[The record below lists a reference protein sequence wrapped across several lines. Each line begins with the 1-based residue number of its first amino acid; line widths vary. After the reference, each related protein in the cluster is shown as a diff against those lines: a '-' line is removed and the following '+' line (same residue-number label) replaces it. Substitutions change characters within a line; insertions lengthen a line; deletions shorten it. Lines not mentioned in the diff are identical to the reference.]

1 MVIDKEKKTNIYSQF
16 KIEEMMYVL
25 RKTTMNK
32 KTNHSAK
39 YDQHL
44 NANTSWL
51 YGDF

>member
-1 MVIDKEKKTNIYSQF
+1 MVIDRKKENQDSLRFEIKKMSHI
-16 KIEEMMYVL
+16 L
-25 RKTTMNK
+25 RENTVNK

-44 NANTSWL
+44 NANTSGL